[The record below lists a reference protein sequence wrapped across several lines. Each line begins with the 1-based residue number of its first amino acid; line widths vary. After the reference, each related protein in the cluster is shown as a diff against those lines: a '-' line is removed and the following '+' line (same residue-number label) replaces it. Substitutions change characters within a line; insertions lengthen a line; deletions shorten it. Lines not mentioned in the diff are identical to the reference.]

1 VVAAGVTFTSIG
13 EARPSAY
20 RSPIISRRVR
30 RPAATP
36 PELKALVTGAGG
48 FVGANLAA
56 RLAAA
61 GHDVVAWVRPESP
74 TWRLD
79 HLDEIEVA
87 PVDLLDGEAIEAG
100 VEAARPDW
108 VFHLAAHGAYS
119 WQRDAERIMQTNL
132 VSTVRLLSACQRH
145 GFAAFVNAGSSSEY
159 GFQDHAPSEDEL
171 PEPNSDYAVMK
182 AAATLH
188 CRFVAQRDDVHVV
201 TLRLYSIYGPWE
213 EPGRLMPTL
222 VARGLEG
229 RLPPLVSPD
238 TPRDFVTSRDAER
251 AFIQAAERTD
261 LERGGV
267 FNIGS
272 GRQTTLRE
280 VVEVA
285 RAELGIAAEP
295 EWGTEPQRSWDA
307 AVWVADASKARE
319 QLGWVAEDDLEAG
332 FARLSAW
339 LRENPSHW
347 PRYGVEREPA

>member
-1 VVAAGVTFTSIG
+1 M
-13 EARPSAY
+13 R
-20 RSPIISRRVR
+20 
-30 RPAATP
+30 
-36 PELKALVTGAGG
+36 ALVTGAGG

-56 RLAAA
+56 GLAAA
-61 GHDVVAWVRPESP
+61 GHDVVAWVHPGGQN
-74 TWRLD
+74 WRLD
-79 HLDEIEVA
+79 PLGNAVEVV
-87 PVDLLDGEAIEAG
+87 PVELLDGEAIESG
-100 VEAARPDW
+100 VKAARPDW
-108 VFHLAAHGAYS
+108 IFHLAAHGAYS

-132 VSTVRLLSACQRH
+132 VSTVRLLHACQQH

-159 GFQDHAPSEDEL
+159 GFQDHAPSETEL

-201 TLRLYSIYGPWE
+201 TLRLYSVYGPWE

-229 RLPPLVSPD
+229 QLPPLVSPD
-238 TPRDFVTSRDAER
+238 TPRDFISMRDTER
-251 AFIQAAERTD
+251 AFLQAAQHTD

-285 RAELGIAAEP
+285 REQLRIEREP
-295 EWGTEPQRSWDA
+295 QWGTEPQRSWDA
-307 AVWVADASKARE
+307 AVWVSDSRKARE
-319 QLGWVAEDDLEAG
+319 KLGWSAEDDLPTG
-332 FARLSAW
+332 FAALVNW
-339 LRENPSHW
+339 LREHPEHW
-347 PRYGVEREPA
+347 DRYEIDRELVSGRPGARQD

>member
-1 VVAAGVTFTSIG
+1 MKV
-13 EARPSAY
+13 
-20 RSPIISRRVR
+20 
-30 RPAATP
+30 
-36 PELKALVTGAGG
+36 LVTGAGG

-56 RLAAA
+56 SLSQA
-61 GHDVVAWVRPESP
+61 GHDVVAWIRPESP

-79 HLDEIEVA
+79 HLEGAVEVV
-87 PVDLLDGEAIEAG
+87 PVDLLDGDAIDAG
-100 VEAARPDW
+100 VRSARPDW

-119 WQRDAERIMQTNL
+119 WQRDAELIMQTNL
-132 VSTVRLLSACQRH
+132 VSTVRLLAACQRE
-145 GFAAFVNAGSSSEY
+145 GFSAFVNAGSSSEY
-159 GFQDHAPSEDEL
+159 GFQDHAPGEDEL

-201 TLRLYSIYGPWE
+201 TLRLYSVYGPWE

-222 VARGLEG
+222 AARGMEG

-238 TPRDFVTSRDAER
+238 TPRDFVSVRDAER
-251 AFIQAAERTD
+251 AFLIAAERTD
-261 LERGGV
+261 AERGSV

-285 RAELGIAAEP
+285 RTEMQVEVEP

-307 AVWVADASKARE
+307 AVWVADAERARE
-319 QLGWVAEDDLEAG
+319 RLGWVAEDDLPTG
-332 FARLSAW
+332 FARLAAW
-339 LRENPSHW
+339 LRENPAHW
-347 PRYGVEREPA
+347 YRYDLTSPLPDGPRR

>member
-1 VVAAGVTFTSIG
+1 V
-13 EARPSAY
+13 
-20 RSPIISRRVR
+20 
-30 RPAATP
+30 
-36 PELKALVTGAGG
+36 KALVTGAGG

-56 RLAAA
+56 GLARA
-61 GHDVVAWVRPESP
+61 GHDVVAWTHPGGQN
-74 TWRLD
+74 WRLD
-79 HLDEIEVA
+79 PLGDAVEVI
-87 PVDLLDGEAIEAG
+87 PVELLDGEAIEAG
-100 VEAARPDW
+100 VRSAGPDW
-108 VFHLAAHGAYS
+108 IFHLAAHGAYS

-132 VSTVRLLSACQRH
+132 VSTVRLLSACQKE

-159 GFQDHAPSEDEL
+159 GFQDHAPGEAEL

-201 TLRLYSIYGPWE
+201 TLRLYSVYGPWE

-238 TPRDFVTSRDAER
+238 TPRDFISMRDTES
-251 AFIQAAERTD
+251 AFLRAAERTD

-280 VVEVA
+280 VVEVC
-285 RAELGIAAEP
+285 RTQMGIAQEP
-295 EWGTEPQRSWDA
+295 QWGTEPQRSWDA
-307 AVWVADASKARE
+307 AVWVADARRARE
-319 QLGWVAEDDLEAG
+319 QLAWSSEDDLSTG
-332 FARLSAW
+332 FGRLVDWMRMHPALW
-339 LRENPSHW
+339 D
-347 PRYGVEREPA
+347 RYGIESSAASEAR